1 MPEDNKSNELV
12 PQNSNLENK
21 ITLGQNSI
29 SSINLDGL
37 PAETQIE
44 LRKKHAEG
52 LLELEKKA
60 LESAIDTMT
69 IQKRMHDMNAQVNS
83 TAPDLAVTVTGS
95 YTDKLGRT
103 EVIVGNTKKAHLGKL
118 DRSQKGEGDNTV
130 LFVVIGV
137 VGVIILALIM
147 GG

>member
-69 IQKRMHDMNAQVNS
+69 I
-83 TAPDLAVTVTGS
+83 
-95 YTDKLGRT
+95 
-103 EVIVGNTKKAHLGKL
+103 
-118 DRSQKGEGDNTV
+118 
-130 LFVVIGV
+130 LF
-137 VGVIILALIM
+137 
-147 GG
+147 